1 MKINPL
7 DFNKTNEMKFS
18 KTEESFDNCIF
29 YREDAENIDQI
40 GDTLTKTT
48 VGDKETSSDA
58 ILQNQLPQSIVS
70 TRKDGIVIEI
80 GDNYAGSIPNDDNGK
95 FINTHGSYEERIDS
109 YLKIKDKNGK
119 EYELGLIIN
128 GNSDLI
134 DLRRQTALLMDY
146 LKELPSDILLKIA
159 NYDSLEAN
167 PPLTEDDPFYEL
179 YSEILGGKTE
189 GIDFPEEEELSAV
202 IFTSKIVLPPREF
215 KKDFEGERKDGYK
228 IKITNIDERTFALQV
243 KTPNGEEH
251 ELQIRGIEAYT
262 SDVKFYR
269 ETLPLFIKFL
279 GELPATVLE
288 DFVNEIS
295 VIHLNN
301 NYGGAAGQYFRGTN
315 EITVSFNWQM
325 DSESRN
331 AFAMDSFIHE
341 IGHAI
346 DAVSGEY
353 ATDASKDFIAQF
365 EELKEI
371 LQNRHS
377 DDFALNPST
386 MEIHRMALGEEH
398 SFTDAQE
405 MFAILYNK
413 QQTGSLKH
421 IESLEKYINAFASNS
436 TDPEEKRAVELYRL
450 LNENVQKIVNERRN
464 LPKSMRCD
472 EELANFVKS
481 KITNDV
487 FNNYAMLVNNNLA
500 HYNPGLEFLDL
511 VDMVFINNKE
521 FTAIVKSINNVLTSE
536 EYGDKYPSE
545 VKEAF
550 EKLML
555 KLLNIREEVKEF
567 QQNRLSNK

>member
-7 DFNKTNEMKFS
+7 DFNKTNEIKFS

-58 ILQNQLPQSIVS
+58 ILQNQLPQSVVS

-202 IFTSKIVLPPREF
+202 IFTSKIALPPREF

-269 ETLPLFIKFL
+269 ETLPLFTKFL
-279 GELPATVLE
+279 AELPATVLE

-371 LQNRHS
+371 LQNRQS
-377 DDFALNPST
+377 DDYALNPST
-386 MEIHRMALGEEH
+386 MEILQMALGEEH

-450 LNENVQKIVNERRN
+450 LNENAQKIVNERRK

-511 VDMVFINNKE
+511 VDMVFVNDKE
-521 FTAIVKSINNVLTSE
+521 FATIVKSINNVLTSE

-555 KLLNIREEVKEF
+555 KLLDIREEVKEF